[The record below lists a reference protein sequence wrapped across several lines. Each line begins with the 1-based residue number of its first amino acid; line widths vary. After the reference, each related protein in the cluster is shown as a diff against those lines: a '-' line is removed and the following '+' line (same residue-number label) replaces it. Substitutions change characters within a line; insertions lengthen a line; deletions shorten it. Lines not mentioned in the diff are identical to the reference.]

1 MWDHGTVETQD
12 ELRKV
17 SQVSVA
23 SIALGLLSLAILLLD
38 VPAPWQVSARVMTWS
53 GLAMGV
59 FAGVGAMTCA
69 VYLRR
74 KGLALPAVTIAAL
87 VVGGLSLACC
97 LLLATWVFYYILLI

>member
-1 MWDHGTVETQD
+1 MND

-17 SQVSVA
+17 SQVSAA
-23 SIALGLLSLAILLLD
+23 SVALGLLSLAILLLE
-38 VPAPWQVSARVMTWS
+38 VPAPWQLSAKVMTWS

-59 FAGVGAMTCA
+59 FAGVGAITCT

-87 VVGGLSLACC
+87 LVGGVSLAFC
-97 LLLATWVFYYILLI
+97 LLLMTWVLYYVLMI